1 MYLQPQICRVKR
13 GMVNSMKVL
22 FLEDEPV
29 IQDVLAEYMRMK
41 NYDVVTVS
49 DGEAAI
55 ATLSREDFD
64 IAVLDIMVPKKNGLF
79 VLEYIKERGIDLP
92 CIMLTALEDEQTQ
105 LKAFNLFADD
115 YVIKPVSPII
125 LLKRMETILRR
136 VSSHKNKSMNNK
148 EFNLLEE
155 SYQAFFQG
163 ESLNLTLSEFLLL
176 QMLWKE
182 PNRVFT
188 REQIILHIFN
198 EDYIGNDRIIDAHVK
213 NLRKKLPFSCIRTVI
228 GVGYQFDIAQLEN
241 GVKS

>member
-1 MYLQPQICRVKR
+1 
-13 GMVNSMKVL
+13 MKVL

-105 LKAFNLFADD
+105 LKAFNLYADD

-136 VSSHKNKSMNNK
+136 VSSYKTKPMNNK
-148 EFNLLEE
+148 EFYLLED

-213 NLRKKLPFSCIRTVI
+213 NLRKKLPFYCIRTVI

>member
-1 MYLQPQICRVKR
+1 
-13 GMVNSMKVL
+13 MVNSMKVL